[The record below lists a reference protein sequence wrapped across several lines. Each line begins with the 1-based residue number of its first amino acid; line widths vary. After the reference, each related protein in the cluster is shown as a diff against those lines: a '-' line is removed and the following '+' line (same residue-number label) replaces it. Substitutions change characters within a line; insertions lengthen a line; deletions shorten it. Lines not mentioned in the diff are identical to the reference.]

1 MTGLSDPTKGALA
14 IVAAAIIWGFQP
26 ILYGFLLD
34 VPAGDVAAF
43 RIFWSTVFFTGLLG
57 FQKRIGVLRATFSD
71 RTQFGWTCLAALLVS
86 FNWFFFV
93 YAIQTGRLT
102 ESSLGYYI
110 YPLVSVAFGYLFF
123 RERFPPIQWLAFGL
137 MVTGVV
143 VLTLG
148 LGVAPMIS
156 LILASTFAMY
166 GIVKKRVAAG
176 PTVSVT
182 GEVWIMTPFALLW
195 IVGFSDVFELN
206 FRQWMLLMLSGPLT
220 GLPLILF
227 AYASQRQRLSTVG
240 LISYLNPTL
249 QFLVAAL
256 IFMEPVT
263 EWHGIALVLIWTA
276 LALYSASAIRQERK
290 RLASSAATSG
300 TI

>member
-1 MTGLSDPTKGALA
+1 MSQLSDPTKGAIA
-14 IVAAAIIWGFQP
+14 IVLAAIIWGFQP
-26 ILYGFLLD
+26 IFYGFLLD
-34 VPAGDVAAF
+34 VPASDVAAH
-43 RIFWSTVFFTGLLG
+43 RIFWSMVFFTGFLTLQG
-57 FQKRIGVLRATFSD
+57 RFGAINATLSSRA
-71 RTQFGWTCLAALLVS
+71 QIGWTFLAAVLVS

-123 RERFPPIQWLAFGL
+123 RERFPRLQWIALGL

-148 LGVAPMIS
+148 LGVAPVIS
-156 LILASTFAMY
+156 LVLAGTFSMY
-166 GIVKKRVAAG
+166 GIVKKNLKTS

-182 GEVWIMTPFALLW
+182 AEVWMLSPFALLW
-195 IVGFSDVFELN
+195 IVGFSGAFELS
-206 FRQWMLLMLSGPLT
+206 FRQWGLLMLSGPLT

-227 AYASQRQRLSTVG
+227 AYASQRQKMSTVG

-256 IFMEPVT
+256 IFVEPVT
-263 EWHGIALVLIWTA
+263 KWHGIALVLIWSA
-276 LALYSASAIRQERK
+276 LGLYSLSAIRQDRA

-300 TI
+300 TS

>member
-1 MTGLSDPTKGALA
+1 MTGFSEPTKGALA
-14 IVAAAIIWGFQP
+14 IVAAATIWGFQP

-43 RIFWSTVFFTGLLG
+43 RIFWSMLFFTGLLT
-57 FQKRIGVLRATFSD
+57 FQGRIKALRAVFSD
-71 RTQFGWTCLAALLVS
+71 RSQIGWTCLAAFLVS

-123 RERFPPIQWLAFGL
+123 RERFPPLQWLAFGL

-148 LGVAPMIS
+148 LGVAPIIS
-156 LILASTFAMY
+156 LILASTFAIY
-166 GIVKKRVAAG
+166 GIVKKNVVTG

-182 GEVWIMTPFALLW
+182 GEVWMMTPFALLW
-195 IVGFSDVFELN
+195 IIGFSDVLDLN
-206 FRQWMLLMLSGPLT
+206 LKQWLLLMLSGPLT

-227 AYASQRQRLSTVG
+227 AYASQRQKLSTVG

-256 IFMEPVT
+256 IFLEPVT
-263 EWHGIALVLIWTA
+263 KWHGIALVLIWIA
-276 LALYSASAIRQERK
+276 LALYSMSAVRQERV
-290 RLASSAATSG
+290 RLVSSVSTSG
-300 TI
+300 TS